1 MSSAGVPCY
10 NRSKSRVV
18 KRLPTFPIQT
28 RPDQAQRRSSLGTAH
43 NKLLSPDHSAQ
54 AATTAARHAGNWAL
68 SLLSEPTQ
76 ILNRFPIQ
84 NRRDQAR
91 QQMSAGT
98 ARRGSKCPRAEPAK
112 ANRVAVRLDLRQI
125 GYNPTS
131 PKQPR
136 FRIASRFKIAA
147 IKRGSKRPRAPPAVL
162 KIPARAF
169 TRDRKRAIILEETRR
184 GGNGI
189 AAEGRKGDR
198 AEPPRAA

>member
-28 RPDQAQRRSSLGTAH
+28 RPDQAQRRSSLGIAH

-54 AATTAARHAGNWAL
+54 AAV
-68 SLLSEPTQ
+68 
-76 ILNRFPIQ
+76 I
-84 NRRDQAR
+84 
-91 QQMSAGT
+91 T
-98 ARRGSKCPRAEPAK
+98 ARKSISKYRQTKRIESLSDSICVKLGTIQPPRSNPDFESLPDSKSPRLSAAANVRGHR
-112 ANRVAVRLDLRQI
+112 
-125 GYNPTS
+125 
-131 PKQPR
+131 
-136 FRIASRFKIAA
+136 
-147 IKRGSKRPRAPPAVL
+147 PPAVS

-198 AEPPRAA
+198 AEPPCAA